1 VDIVTIAYPR
11 RYRQLPTG
19 PSRRGDPV
27 AEFEQ
32 LQEQMGQIINTFLRD
47 PLLGGSGQQQPFWV
61 PAADLEE
68 TDDAYVLELDLPGV
82 DKKDVNIELR
92 DNEVRI
98 TGEVKEKERTGLLR
112 RQTRRVGQFEY
123 TITVPGDIDA
133 EKVEAGLH
141 DGVLTVRLPKAAASQ
156 PRQIQVKEG

>member
-1 VDIVTIAYPR
+1 
-11 RYRQLPTG
+11 
-19 PSRRGDPV
+19 
-27 AEFEQ
+27 
-32 LQEQMGQIINTFLRD
+32 MGQIINTFLRD

-112 RQTRRVGQFEY
+112 RKARTVGRFRYEVALPDQ
-123 TITVPGDIDA
+123 VSADGIDA
-133 EKVEAGLH
+133 SLS
-141 DGVLTVRLPKAAASQ
+141 DGVLQVRVPKAQ
-156 PRQIQVKEG
+156 NEQRRRIDVKGA